1 MRSCL
6 HLPFYH
12 VQLGEEKVTTFFIS
26 QIDHEESQPPPLNF
40 GLFSYPFSMYCTL
53 YLITTMISVS

>member
-26 QIDHEESQPPPLNF
+26 QIDHEESQPPPLKF
-40 GLFSYPFSMYCTL
+40 WFIFISLFHVL
-53 YLITTMISVS
+53 YLIPNNNND